1 MEARGYVQAA
11 LELYVQMPDTS
22 ARASPRDRLVA
33 RRFYDDGVTLEDLRR
48 ALLLASARR
57 IRRDPELGPLGRI
70 RSLAYFVSVVEEV
83 RSEDW
88 PEGYTSYLEVVV
100 FPRGSTATQE

>member
-1 MEARGYVQAA
+1 MDARDYVQAA
-11 LELYVQMPDTS
+11 LDLYVQMPDTP
-22 ARASPRDRLVA
+22 ARASPRDRLIA
-33 RRFYDDGVTLEDLRR
+33 RRFYDGGITLEDLRR

-88 PEGYTSYLEVVV
+88 PAGYTGYLEGVVYGV
-100 FPRGSTATQE
+100 S

>member
-1 MEARGYVQAA
+1 MDARDFVQEA
-11 LELYVQMPDTS
+11 LDLYVQMPDTP

-33 RRFYDDGVTLEDLRR
+33 RRFFDDGVTLEDLRR

-70 RSLAYFVSVVEEV
+70 RSLAYFVPVVEEV

-88 PEGYTSYLEVVV
+88 PEGYTGYLEGVVDGV
-100 FPRGSTATQE
+100 R